1 MDDGDEDGLIL
12 DYGDEDG
19 LISMMMVV
27 ILLVMMAIM
36 KALSL
41 LKYSNNFYSKRG
53 KRQWSQSKCFVV
65 NATNS
70 KQIAVKQLMYS
81 NWKITDHEG
90 I

>member
-1 MDDGDEDGLIL
+1 MDN
-12 DYGDEDG
+12 GDEDG

-41 LKYSNNFYSKRG
+41 LEYSNNFYSKRRERAVG
-53 KRQWSQSKCFVV
+53 AEQMFCY
-65 NATNS
+65 ATKS

>member
-1 MDDGDEDGLIL
+1 MDDGDEDGLNL
-12 DYGDEDG
+12 DDGDEDG

-53 KRQWSQSKCFVV
+53 KRQWSQSKCFV
-65 NATNS
+65 TQ
-70 KQIAVKQLMYS
+70 QIANKLLS
-81 NWKITDHEG
+81 NN
-90 I
+90 